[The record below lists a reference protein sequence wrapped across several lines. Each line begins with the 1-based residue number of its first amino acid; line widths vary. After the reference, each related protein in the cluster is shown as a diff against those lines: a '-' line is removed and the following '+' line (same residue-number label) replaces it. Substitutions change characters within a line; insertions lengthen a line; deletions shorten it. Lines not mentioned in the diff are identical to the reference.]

1 MIENRGALPEITD
14 HGVEKREQKE
24 FLSKRLCFLTCLL
37 MGDPNSPVVVPSRKK
52 PAEPSA
58 QQSVILDCSYIKESF
73 KKFQSFQPF

>member
-37 MGDPNSPVVVPSRKK
+37 MGDPNPLHTGLKALLGVLVLSGIVRR
-52 PAEPSA
+52 
-58 QQSVILDCSYIKESF
+58 QQSSVGVEYAV
-73 KKFQSFQPF
+73 